1 MTERQYKA
9 KIAEIENKI
18 KTLHR
23 EMGVLNEEMRQCAK
37 TGEYSKINEKTEL
50 FFAKSNESFVLMT
63 ERRALHCEVNQNG
76 FTEEPECSTCD
87 CYDPDMGCTM
97 SSIDRIYACPYI
109 DKDCRNK
116 YCIGDRV
123 VYLDDYNGTVVCV
136 EEDFIVVFFDDAPE
150 SNIYDRYQFFTA
162 NELDHDIVK
171 I

>member
-63 ERRALHCEVNQNG
+63 ERRALPMAQL
-76 FTEEPECSTCD
+76 
-87 CYDPDMGCTM
+87 
-97 SSIDRIYACPYI
+97 SILKPA
-109 DKDCRNK
+109 
-116 YCIGDRV
+116 V
-123 VYLDDYNGTVVCV
+123 QT
-136 EEDFIVVFFDDAPE
+136 APMALPGVTI
-150 SNIYDRYQFFTA
+150 SFVIS
-162 NELDHDIVK
+162 LI
-171 I
+171 